1 MQGGTTQ
8 KRPCPFGAGTFF
20 LDHLRMVSNKPEWYR
35 AKAPPMRVFSSEAF
49 FIRNEEWACGKKR
62 RRSCQFA
69 RIANLKPF
77 TLDFPSNTIKN
88 DLLLT
93 TKGELKMEMKKMM
106 KQMNKFM

>member
-1 MQGGTTQ
+1 
-8 KRPCPFGAGTFF
+8 
-20 LDHLRMVSNKPEWYR
+20 MVSDKPEWYR

-49 FIRNEEWACGKKR
+49 LSGMRNGKKR
-62 RRSCQFA
+62 RESCQFA

-93 TKGELKMEMKKMM
+93 TKGELKMEMKK
-106 KQMNKFM
+106 

>member
-20 LDHLRMVSNKPEWYR
+20 LDHLRMVSDKLEWYR

-49 FIRNEEWACGKKR
+49 LSGMRNGCAAYKKR

-69 RIANLKPF
+69 RVANLKPF
-77 TLDFPSNTIKN
+77 TLDFPDNTIKN
-88 DLLLT
+88 D
-93 TKGELKMEMKKMM
+93 
-106 KQMNKFM
+106 

>member
-1 MQGGTTQ
+1 MRNG
-8 KRPCPFGAGTFF
+8 
-20 LDHLRMVSNKPEWYR
+20 R
-35 AKAPPMRVFSSEAF
+35 AAY
-49 FIRNEEWACGKKR
+49 KKR
-62 RRSCQFA
+62 RRSCKFA

-106 KQMNKFM
+106 KRAGLGLMLAAAMAGLAGCGGNSNKESASKPAAGAKVAAVAGKAVTAKIAAGV